1 MRILLYFVFFFIF
14 SFLFNWVKMPAP
26 FIWSILTF
34 TIPLFLANAIYK
46 AIACRKVAKKADSL
60 GMSQW
65 AYVRG
70 LVPDDEWKELQKCV
84 GDKKKF
90 ERQLDKIYQHDNI
103 GYGEIVVIRDYLK
116 I

>member
-1 MRILLYFVFFFIF
+1 
-14 SFLFNWVKMPAP
+14 MPAP

-46 AIACRKVAKKADSL
+46 AIVRRKVAKKAGSL

-65 AYVRG
+65 EYVRG

-84 GDKKKF
+84 GDKKSLSGSWIK
-90 ERQLDKIYQHDNI
+90 Y
-103 GYGEIVVIRDYLK
+103 IRTTILGMARLL
-116 I
+116 